1 MLAAVG
7 EYSIHPVNK
16 PINVSKKELNVGTA
30 EPTFIEVGV
39 ELTCDV
45 KQASEIL
52 VLGLVGQTTHY
63 SVEGLVVVV
72 GPAAL

>member
-7 EYSIHPVNK
+7 EYSVHPVNK
-16 PINVSKKELNVGTA
+16 PINVSEKEFNVGVA
-30 EPTFIEVGV
+30 EPTFIEIGV
-39 ELTCDV
+39 QLTCDV

-52 VLGLVGQTTHY
+52 VLGLISQTTHCL
-63 SVEGLVVVV
+63 VERPMVVV